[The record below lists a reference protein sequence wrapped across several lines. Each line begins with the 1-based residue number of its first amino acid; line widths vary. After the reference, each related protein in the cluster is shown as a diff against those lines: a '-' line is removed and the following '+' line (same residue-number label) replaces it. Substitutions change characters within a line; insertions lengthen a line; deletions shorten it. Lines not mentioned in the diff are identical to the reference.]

1 MVGRP
6 SSRLSLARLLVH
18 CWSVTG
24 LSLVCHWSVTGLSL
38 VCHWSVCS
46 THLSLMLGSACLCIT
61 DPSAR
66 AVVVRLSARVVIAGL
81 PLVYHWSTVGLSA
94 RVMVAGQGR

>member
-18 CWSVTG
+18 C
-24 LSLVCHWSVTGLSL
+24 WSVTGLSL

-66 AVVVRLSARVVIAGL
+66 AVVVRLSAQVVIAGL